1 LQLERSDTG
10 AHWLVEQGEDRG
22 KGEDDIMV
30 RILRNIRFDQLNEY
44 DERTRRSWLENLG
57 AVLAV
62 VGILTACYALLMVT
76 PS

>member
-1 LQLERSDTG
+1 MMT
-10 AHWLVEQGEDRG
+10 
-22 KGEDDIMV
+22 
-30 RILRNIRFDQLNEY
+30 RILRNIRFDQLNQY

-57 AVLAV
+57 AILAV

>member
-1 LQLERSDTG
+1 
-10 AHWLVEQGEDRG
+10 
-22 KGEDDIMV
+22 MV

-57 AVLAV
+57 AILAV

>member
-1 LQLERSDTG
+1 MMT
-10 AHWLVEQGEDRG
+10 
-22 KGEDDIMV
+22 

>member
-1 LQLERSDTG
+1 MM
-10 AHWLVEQGEDRG
+10 A
-22 KGEDDIMV
+22 
-30 RILRNIRFDQLNEY
+30 RILRNIRFDQLNYNDY

>member
-1 LQLERSDTG
+1 MMT
-10 AHWLVEQGEDRG
+10 
-22 KGEDDIMV
+22 
-30 RILRNIRFDQLNEY
+30 RILRNIRFHQLNQY

>member
-1 LQLERSDTG
+1 MMT
-10 AHWLVEQGEDRG
+10 
-22 KGEDDIMV
+22 
-30 RILRNIRFDQLNEY
+30 RILRNIRCDQLNEY
-44 DERTRRSWLENLG
+44 DERNRRSWLENLG

>member
-1 LQLERSDTG
+1 MMT
-10 AHWLVEQGEDRG
+10 
-22 KGEDDIMV
+22 
-30 RILRNIRFDQLNEY
+30 RILRNIRFHQLNQY

-62 VGILTACYALLMVT
+62 VGILTAFYALYMVT

>member
-1 LQLERSDTG
+1 MMT
-10 AHWLVEQGEDRG
+10 
-22 KGEDDIMV
+22 

-44 DERTRRSWLENLG
+44 DERNRRSWLENLG

>member
-1 LQLERSDTG
+1 MMT
-10 AHWLVEQGEDRG
+10 
-22 KGEDDIMV
+22 
-30 RILRNIRFDQLNEY
+30 RILRNIRFDQLNDNDY
-44 DERTRRSWLENLG
+44 DERNRRSWLENLG

>member
-1 LQLERSDTG
+1 
-10 AHWLVEQGEDRG
+10 
-22 KGEDDIMV
+22 MV

-57 AVLAV
+57 AILAV
-62 VGILTACYALLMVT
+62 VGILTACYALLMVM

>member
-1 LQLERSDTG
+1 
-10 AHWLVEQGEDRG
+10 
-22 KGEDDIMV
+22 MV

>member
-1 LQLERSDTG
+1 MM
-10 AHWLVEQGEDRG
+10 A
-22 KGEDDIMV
+22 
-30 RILRNIRFDQLNEY
+30 RILRNIRFEQLNEY

-62 VGILTACYALLMVT
+62 VGILTACYALLIVT

>member
-1 LQLERSDTG
+1 
-10 AHWLVEQGEDRG
+10 
-22 KGEDDIMV
+22 MV
-30 RILRNIRFDQLNEY
+30 RILRNIRFDQLNHGEY

-62 VGILTACYALLMVT
+62 VGILTACYALLIVM